1 MTRFSYAEYLSLFRS
16 SGVKTQRHGF
26 DSGARCEDPGDV
38 TAAPSQ
44 EPIMLAIRRGD
55 VQTVTQL
62 ATSTSC
68 IETHNAEEDWT
79 ALHEA
84 AYYGQAACVK
94 ALLKVKPTSVDK
106 RTLQEQ
112 TALLIATDGKH
123 LECVKCLLEAGADP
137 DISNKNKETPLYK
150 ACEKESIDIVR
161 LILAF
166 GGSVN
171 QRCHRGWT
179 ALHEAVR
186 RGNTQLCE
194 ILLQARAAIDA
205 TSAYG
210 ITPLIEAARHGRTKI
225 VNYLISKGAS
235 VNLQSCEGS
244 TALSEACK
252 HGHRDTVGI
261 LLKHHADA
269 NKDCKSGLLP
279 LHIAAQYGHEEIVSL
294 LLPVTSRARIRQSG
308 ITPLHVAAEFN
319 QKNVVNFLI
328 KSGCDVN
335 ARLSHERSS
344 MFHDHRSTALYCAVI
359 AGNQGVVDL
368 LLKAGANPNL
378 DPLSPLLVALRQGCF
393 RTISTLVEHGAD
405 VNAHVPAFP
414 TDFPGVLLYC
424 HNMGILQYL
433 LDNGCQAQECFRCDH
448 IDSRQSANQDRTED
462 TNQRTHSVTGTAFP
476 LQTTCTETTTRNL
489 QFCDWLSS
497 VSHLAAP
504 LISLLLDYVGNVQL
518 CCGVI
523 KQLKHKNEWVD
534 IKEKATSPR
543 PLMHL
548 CRLKV
553 REQVGAKRLTSLKI
567 LPLPGRLIHH
577 LCCLQDSTTDYTVLN
592 DGSTHT

>member
-16 SGVKTQRHGF
+16 SGVKSHQQGF
-26 DSGARCEDPGDV
+26 DSGARCEDPSDV

-44 EPIMLAIRRGD
+44 EPIMLAVRRGN
-55 VQTVTQL
+55 VQTVTEL
-62 ATSTSC
+62 ATSISC
-68 IETHNAEEDWT
+68 IQTRNAVEDWT

-123 LECVKCLLEAGADP
+123 LECVKFLLEAGADP
-137 DISNKNKETPLYK
+137 DISNKSKETPLYK

-194 ILLQARAAIDA
+194 ALLQAGAAIEA
-205 TSAYG
+205 TNSYG
-210 ITPLIEAARHGRTKI
+210 ITPLIEAARHGRTKM
-225 VNYLISKGAS
+225 VNYLISKGAG
-235 VNLQSCEGS
+235 VNLQSCEGT

-252 HGHRDTVGI
+252 HGHRDTVDF
-261 LLKHHADA
+261 LLRHHADA
-269 NKDCKSGLLP
+269 NKGSKTGLLP
-279 LHIAAQYGHEEIVSL
+279 LHIAAQHGHEEIVSL
-294 LLPVTSRARIRQSG
+294 LLPVTSRAKIRQSG
-308 ITPLHVAAEFN
+308 ITPLHLAAEFN
-319 QKNVVNFLI
+319 QEKVVSFLI

-335 ARLSHERSS
+335 ASLSHERSS
-344 MFHDHRSTALYCAVI
+344 MFHDQRSTALYCAVT
-359 AGNQGVVDL
+359 AGNGEVVDL

-378 DPLSPLLVALRQGCF
+378 DPLSPLLVALRHGCF
-393 RTISTLVEHGAD
+393 RTITTLVEHGAD
-405 VNAHVPAFP
+405 VNAHVPAHP
-414 TDFPGVLLYC
+414 TDFPGVLLYM
-424 HNMGILQYL
+424 HSMGILQYL
-433 LDNGCQAQECFRCDH
+433 LDNGCEAQECFRCDH
-448 IDSRQSANQDRTED
+448 TDSRQLASQSRMED
-462 TNQRTHSVTGTAFP
+462 TDQTTHSVTGNAFP
-476 LQTTCTETTTRNL
+476 SQTICTESTTRNL
-489 QFCDWLSS
+489 QFCEWISS
-497 VSHLAAP
+497 VSHMAAP
-504 LISLLLDYVGNVQL
+504 LITLLLDYVGNVQL
-518 CCGVI
+518 CCRVI
-523 KQLKHKNEWVD
+523 ELFKSKKEWAA
-534 IKEKATSPR
+534 IKEKASSPR

-553 REQVGAKRLTSLKI
+553 REQVGAQRLTSLNT
-567 LPLPGRLIHH
+567 LPIPGRLLHY
-577 LCCLQDSTTDYTVLN
+577 LCCSQDNTTEYTVLKLT
-592 DGSTHT
+592 STHT